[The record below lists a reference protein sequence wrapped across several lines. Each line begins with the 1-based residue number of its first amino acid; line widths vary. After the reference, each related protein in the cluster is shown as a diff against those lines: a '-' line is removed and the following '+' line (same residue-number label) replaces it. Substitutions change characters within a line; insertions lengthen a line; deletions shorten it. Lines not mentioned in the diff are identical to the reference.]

1 MCMEKGMDRYE
12 LCSRR
17 KEKKRNVHVR
27 SCVSEQSVNR

>member
-17 KEKKRNVHVR
+17 KKIRNVHVR